1 MPPNIFNPY
10 RYADLSIQVCN
21 NCTESVNCDTI
32 AVNPQNNQRR
42 QYGYRLDAGSDGIG
56 KKLVQ
61 MSLRLNNTVSATGD
75 ISVWSKDTKV
85 GSLDVSTIV
94 SSYADYVISCTGSP
108 VLAENDVFWWEN
120 DANRV
125 VPDNNINTKVKTVSG
140 NPTNYTYMQS
150 QNNAYGQEPILVFSD
165 PITNMCFTVE

>member
-32 AVNPQNNQRR
+32 AVNPDNGDRR
-42 QYGYRLDAGSDGIG
+42 QYGYRLDASADGIG
-56 KKLVQ
+56 KKLIQVT
-61 MSLRLNNTVSATGD
+61 LRLNNTASSTGD
-75 ISVWSKDTKV
+75 LSVWSKDTKV

-108 VLAENDVFWWEN
+108 ILAENDVFWWEN

-125 VPDNNINTKVKTVSG
+125 GNGNINTKVKTVSG
-140 NPTNYTYMQS
+140 NPANYTYMQS
-150 QNNAYGQEPILVFSD
+150 QNDAYGQAPILVFND
-165 PITNMCFTVE
+165 PVSNMCFTVQ